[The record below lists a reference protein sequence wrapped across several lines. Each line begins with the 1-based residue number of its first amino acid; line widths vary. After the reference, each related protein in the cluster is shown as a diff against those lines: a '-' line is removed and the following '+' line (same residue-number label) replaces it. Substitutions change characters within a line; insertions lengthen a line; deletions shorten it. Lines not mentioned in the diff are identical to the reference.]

1 MQGIYISYNRPR
13 SKKQIKE
20 QIASDPSKV
29 TIEAT
34 SAFGNEY
41 DGPADKLPEGTVV
54 TFVGPDPFTKRNFYG
69 TLKRTTKGLV
79 VS

>member
-20 QIASDPSKV
+20 QAATDPSKIQ
-29 TIEAT
+29 IEAT
-34 SAFGNEY
+34 SVFGNEY
-41 DGPADKLPEGTVV
+41 DGPATEMPIGTQV
-54 TFVGPDPFTKRNFYG
+54 TFVGPDPHTKRDFYG
-69 TLKRTTKGLV
+69 TIKRTAKGLV